1 MNPSTP
7 WTNLMFNDFWGT
19 PLTHSGSHK
28 SYRPLCVLSFRFN
41 YWLHELQPAGY
52 HLFNVLL
59 HCAATALFTLLAR
72 SLLPPRAGLA
82 TAVAGCLFAAH
93 PIHTEAVAGIVGRAD
108 VGAAVF
114 FILAFLS
121 YRRYA
126 SARSGLAQL
135 RRDRLIRQSQSTSI
149 RSLSGNKCSN
159 NNSHASSNNSTA
171 ATSLPHP
178 IRSFLTA
185 AIFTSIK
192 WNGDGST
199 ATTSFLRPASLAGS
213 SSKRNEPSS
222 APLVVKKWLWLLVT
236 LFFAACSMLTKEH
249 GITVLAV
256 CAVYDVFVHSR
267 LRPKDIFSSVIFQ
280 ASSRFFISSPR
291 LLARAKFAIRVFYC
305 SDTNEIQLVICCD
318 PWELVFQNSPTV
330 AGSFLSAIVFLAKGR
345 PRPSTL
351 SSSAQ
356 LSVHMEKQLH

>member
-1 MNPSTP
+1 MPHGSSFFFYLSNCVFFFCLCFFFADSRAIKTNPDVNPSTP

-41 YWLHELQPAGY
+41 HWLHELQPAGY

-72 SLLPPRAGLA
+72 SLLPPKAELA

-126 SARSGLAQL
+126 TVRSSLGQL
-135 RRDRLIRQSQSTSI
+135 RRDQLIRTQSTSI

-159 NNSHASSNNSTA
+159 NNSHASSNSSSGNSNSTA
-171 ATSLPHP
+171 SSTSLPP
-178 IRSFLTA
+178 FRSFLTA
-185 AIFTSIK
+185 AIFTLIK
-192 WNGDGST
+192 WNGGDG
-199 ATTSFLRPASLAGS
+199 TTTTFLRPTTATLPNRNGS
-213 SSKRNEPSS
+213 SSSNGQRNVT
-222 APLVVKKWLWLLVT
+222 LLIIKKWLWLLTT

-256 CAVYDVFVHSR
+256 CAVYDVFVRSR

-280 ASSRFFISSPR
+280 VKKKSFFSLIFFFFEDYILGQPYFRSC
-291 LLARAKFAIRVFYC
+291 Y
-305 SDTNEIQLVICCD
+305 TNLVNLVI
-318 PWELVFQNSPTV
+318 LKFVN
-330 AGSFLSAIVFLAKGR
+330 R
-345 PRPSTL
+345 
-351 SSSAQ
+351 
-356 LSVHMEKQLH
+356 

>member
-1 MNPSTP
+1 
-7 WTNLMFNDFWGT
+7 MFNDFWGT

-52 HLFNVLL
+52 HLFNVVL

-72 SLLPPRAGLA
+72 SLLPPKAELA

-121 YRRYA
+121 YRCYA
-126 SARSGLAQL
+126 TARSSLVQL
-135 RRDRLIRQSQSTSI
+135 RRNLLIRTQSTSI
-149 RSLSGNKCSN
+149 RSFSNNKCSN
-159 NNSHASSNNSTA
+159 NNSHNSNASSSSSSQA
-171 ATSLPHP
+171 ATSAPSF
-178 IRSFLTA
+178 RSFLAA
-185 AIFTSIK
+185 AIFTWIK
-192 WNGDGST
+192 RIGGGDDNST
-199 ATTSFLRPASLAGS
+199 FLRSSLT
-213 SSKRNEPSS
+213 RNNRELNV
-222 APLVVKKWLWLLVT
+222 AALVIRKWMWLLVT

-267 LRPKDIFSSVIFQ
+267 LRPKDIFSAVIFQ
-280 ASSRFFISSPR
+280 VSVLTGRTALLPAFTIYLFTEISKYNSSEFSTTQKCSI
-291 LLARAKFAIRVFYC
+291 KFVM
-305 SDTNEIQLVICCD
+305 
-318 PWELVFQNSPTV
+318 
-330 AGSFLSAIVFLAKGR
+330 AIV
-345 PRPSTL
+345 
-351 SSSAQ
+351 
-356 LSVHMEKQLH
+356 